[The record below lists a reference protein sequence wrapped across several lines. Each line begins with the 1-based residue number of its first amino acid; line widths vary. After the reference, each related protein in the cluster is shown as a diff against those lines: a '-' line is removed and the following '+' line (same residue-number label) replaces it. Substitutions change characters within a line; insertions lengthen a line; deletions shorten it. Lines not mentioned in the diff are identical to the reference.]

1 MTTDRDH
8 IHDICYEAAYRICK
22 QLGLRSGIDRIA
34 QSMTDA
40 AMDEAEEIKAECNER
55 QVELQV

>member
-8 IHDICYEAAYRICK
+8 VFDICVAAATRISI

-40 AMDEAEEIKAECNER
+40 AMDEAEDLKRESQR
-55 QVELQV
+55 QREMFA